1 MRVKEF
7 FIRICIAVPMVIW
20 VIFVVMMVFGIV
32 ANLFGAGPLFY
43 CTVYCKVAAY
53 LLVGAIAFVIY
64 CQARD
69 CCKEEKEKLK
79 N

>member
-7 FIRICIAVPMVIW
+7 FIRICIAVPLVIW
-20 VIFVVMMVFGIV
+20 GVFIVMMIFGIV

-43 CTVYCKVAAY
+43 CAVYCKIGVY
-53 LLVGAIAFVIY
+53 LLVAAVAYVIY
-64 CQARD
+64 CQASD
-69 CCKEEKEKLK
+69 CCKEEKDKLK